1 MFAHANQFLLSVFIF
16 LFVDAGRVGRNSTEQ
31 LLTPQLCF
39 FHHFP
44 FPFVLS
50 CKQRSF
56 SYEASPQP
64 TRSGSFL
71 LPFPHCPVVPSPTAL
86 SVSCLFPLVF
96 HPPSHHSWLFVPTGL
111 WRCAAGAQLFLFN
124 SFFFFCFVLFFSGR
138 KHGTFEHPLT
148 AYEKTAEKSSNHHMP

>member
-1 MFAHANQFLLSVFIF
+1 MFAHVNQFPLCVFVF
-16 LFVDAGRVGRNSTEQ
+16 PFAGVGRVDRNNNEQ
-31 LLTPQLCF
+31 LLTQQLCF

-56 SYEASPQP
+56 FYRASPRL

-71 LPFPHCPVVPSPTAL
+71 LPFPHCPMAPSPTAL
-86 SVSCLFPLVF
+86 PVSCLFPLVF

-111 WRCAAGAQLFLFN
+111 WEVQQELSSFFLIL
-124 SFFFFCFVLFFSGR
+124 FFFFFFLPGR
-138 KHGTFEHPLT
+138 KQGTFEAPLT
-148 AYEKTAEKSSNHHMP
+148 ADKKIAEERSNHHMP